1 MSRFIQAPNPI
12 IPGQKK
18 DSIYVFLA
26 GPIQGV
32 HDWQKNDVPD
42 LGEGVTVISP
52 RRESLDK
59 STFDWNE
66 QVDWET
72 KALRVSDYV
81 LFWIPPEEEK
91 IEGRDYAQT
100 TKIELMENLAR
111 GKRIILGIHPEIHTR
126 RYLVHKAEEYRL
138 ANSGLYAVHDN
149 LEDCI
154 KELKERIKSDLETT
168 DRSVNTF
175 FTSDTHFGS
184 ERTLEL
190 SVRPFKNVEE
200 MDWTMIERWNQVVRP
215 NSKVYHLGDFGNLD
229 MVKYLNGQI
238 LLVLGNYEKKDIQ
251 EKYDGDVKKYGEV
264 LCEKGFDQFSDEPFE
279 TDLYT
284 SFEDSQKITLG
295 HEPIATNNAR
305 LKFGTKYALFGH
317 IHGRQRIKPFGL
329 DVGVDTNNF
338 TPCRASKEIRF
349 FLNALDKG
357 YYDEEVWVQ

>member
-1 MSRFIQAPNPI
+1 MSKFIQAPNPI

-59 STFDWNE
+59 STFNWEE

-72 KALRVSDYV
+72 KALRISDYV

-111 GKRIILGIHPEIHTR
+111 GKRIILGIHPDIHTR

-138 ANSGLYAVHDN
+138 ANSGLYAIHDN

-154 KELKERIKSDLETT
+154 KELRERIKSDLETT
-168 DRSVNTF
+168 DLSVNTF

-184 ERTLEL
+184 DRALEL
-190 SVRPFKNVEE
+190 SMRPFKDVKD

-215 NSKVYHLGDFGNLD
+215 NSTVYHLGDFGNFD
-229 MVKYLNGQI
+229 MIKYLNGNI
-238 LLVLGNYEKKDIQ
+238 YLTLGNYERKEI
-251 EKYDGDVKKYGEV
+251 EERFNGDTKKYADM
-264 LCEKGFDQFSDEPFE
+264 LIDKGFTRVINGPSVIDIH
-279 TDLYT
+279 T
-284 SFEDSQKITLG
+284 SFEDRQKIVIG
-295 HEPIATNNAR
+295 HEPIDTNKTRQDFNV
-305 LKFGTKYALFGH
+305 KYSLFGH
-317 IHGRQRIKPFGL
+317 IHGLQKIKPFGIN
-329 DVGVDTNNF
+329 VGVDCNNF
-338 TPCRASKEIRF
+338 TPCRASKEVRF
-349 FLNALDKG
+349 FLNSLDEG
-357 YYDEEVWVQ
+357 YNEEVWVQ

>member
-1 MSRFIQAPNPI
+1 
-12 IPGQKK
+12 
-18 DSIYVFLA
+18 
-26 GPIQGV
+26 
-32 HDWQKNDVPD
+32 
-42 LGEGVTVISP
+42 
-52 RRESLDK
+52 
-59 STFDWNE
+59 
-66 QVDWET
+66 
-72 KALRVSDYV
+72 
-81 LFWIPPEEEK
+81 
-91 IEGRDYAQT
+91 
-100 TKIELMENLAR
+100 MENLAR
-111 GKRIILGIHPEIHTR
+111 GKRIILGIHPETHTR

-251 EKYDGDVKKYGEV
+251 EKYDGDIKKYGEV
-264 LCEKGFDQFSDEPFE
+264 LCEKGFNQFSDEPFE

-317 IHGRQRIKPFGL
+317 IHGLQKIKPFGINI
-329 DVGVDTNNF
+329 GVDCNNF
-338 TPCRASKEIRF
+338 TPCRASKEVRF
-349 FLNALDKG
+349 FLNALDEG
-357 YYDEEVWVQ
+357 FDEEVWIQ